1 MKITLLLLLIPV
13 LLLLLIFMKVCKQ
26 KCIEGIEFE
35 IKNNVKKSL
44 DKKIKDKK
52 SVSKIVDKYTTE
64 LQNCYNV
71 KNVSFDQ
78 FIYPES
84 TNNLELKKC
93 VGSLINV
100 GVMKYWSD
108 NLESKTIDNL
118 NETMECMTKLPLN
131 SNTTTR
137 FPLRAAECAGER
149 SWWKPD
155 IFGTR
160 N

>member
-1 MKITLLLLLIPV
+1 MKITLLLLIPV

-93 VGSLINV
+93 V
-100 GVMKYWSD
+100 
-108 NLESKTIDNL
+108 
-118 NETMECMTKLPLN
+118 
-131 SNTTTR
+131 
-137 FPLRAAECAGER
+137 AAECAGER